1 MKITVRKDRVYGKIR
16 YYPVGPEAERILEGI
31 SHGDRKTFSAKE
43 IEFVRTMGVEVVAE
57 TPKI

>member
-16 YYPVGPEAERILEGI
+16 YYPVGPEAERILEGLCPI
-31 SHGDRKTFSAKE
+31 DRKTFSEKE

-57 TPKI
+57 TPTI